1 MALQKQTV
9 MLNLAQA
16 GNQKIDPKSLT
27 PGSPT
32 VVENAQFV
40 KGNRVDK
47 RFGYDSLTLQEVAE
61 ENYEDYFYYPNND
74 LDFDSRIFT
83 SLDGTIAVGLQ
94 FVFPA
99 NQFQPFVD
107 ELIADFDFAGGVF
120 SIFDLSGVHWVIT
133 AIGNF
138 STSPSGFNATN
149 YANVTFRLRDSS
161 TDYCTVTKD
170 GVASTPQLLWTEF
183 AEYTASAQV
192 TTFDANNPNGPQKVV
207 PVAVTNPKR
216 ITGTEDHLLLNAGDN
231 VYSYSDTKD
240 TFRNT
245 GKFIPCETEVISPD
259 ETSRP
264 LQGCDSIHVGGITYY
279 ALLEMLQ
286 VTPSKSAY
294 VWVMGVDESSGEVLF
309 NPQQAIVNEET
320 TMKLFEFNGQAYII
334 YSKNVGG
341 DCEIFGRLLSASGMG
356 DEITLATDASQGV
369 SNVGGNFWDV
379 MDWKGDRIVLGYFN
393 SDFSNSTIRYF
404 DEALTEL
411 TGSYAALNTPTEFW
425 GNGFILVPSSSD
437 DRFFAA
443 GHGGGLGIFSFQYFI
458 VNEDGTL
465 NTSVKHISLVPSD
478 LTSASVEGGS
488 GIPEKF
494 NGKDGVR
501 LFVCPTMKVFTAG
514 AANAKGV
521 WHVHVADDQTLTATT
536 KSLYDIQIISKPW
549 VYDGKTFFVFYR
561 NAENDSSY
569 FLGTIVDEKLS
580 ICSQILYGRAPDET
594 SDFFVRLTQ
603 RNITEISPGVARFA
617 VLAKDSVTQM
627 PGCVSAKVDFLS
639 KELFTSV
646 PYGNSVIVGGTNL
659 HSFGGQYFRELN
671 FFNTARAPIL
681 TDTAADGEITDGTHL
696 VLIVYE
702 FQDKN
707 GYLHRSNPG
716 PSSSIT
722 VSEGNAGS
730 ITVEVSNYTN
740 SNIDIDGYYLVKIIP
755 YRTLAGGSIFH
766 RDDYFENWGGGGA
779 TPYIH
784 NNGNFPTREI
794 DLRRSDDELESQ
806 PFLFTGGGEV
816 PPTPIPPVKYLS
828 TWNGRIW
835 AGGSARDETV
845 FFSKLNQ
852 TNLMPEFSELFSVSV
867 QDKPGRTTGMI
878 GFTDKMFLAKRGRL
892 YYSFGSG
899 PDNTGAGGSF
909 NPFEEIPGVSGAVN
923 GKSIVVNHQGINY
936 KSDKGVYTMGPGLNV
951 AYTGAAF
958 EDEVNEDI
966 IKAIAPID
974 SETIRFVTPTGI
986 LSFNNFFNTWSKDS
1000 STTLVPI
1007 DATLYKNQFHVLTS
1021 TKVLREN
1028 LNKWKDDETSYDVT
1042 LQTGWISFAG
1052 VAGFQRFYKMLMVMD
1067 NLTPYSVKVSIAYDY
1082 GDFEDETTFTDTTD
1096 ARIII
1101 YPSKQKCEAFRLKIE
1116 MTGTSGTEQS
1126 LNLNFIAVVAGVKK
1140 GLPKQLP
1147 VAQRIGVSTI

>member
-47 RFGYDSLTLQEVAE
+47 RFGYDSLNLNTSVLSYWET
-61 ENYEDYFYYPNND
+61 YSFHSTDD
-74 LDFDSRIFT
+74 LDTTQRIDVANVATVQVTMRFR
-83 SLDGTIAVGLQ
+83 
-94 FVFPA
+94 FPLGQA
-99 NQFQPFVD
+99 TLFKD
-107 ELIADFDFAGGVF
+107 ELDEFFNIPRGQFG
-120 SIFDLSGVHWVIT
+120 IFDDNNVHWVLTFLQPMTITIFDVGDYSST
-133 AIGNF
+133 AIF
-138 STSPSGFNATN
+138 I
-149 YANVTFRLRDSS
+149 RDGAA
-161 TDYCTVTKD
+161 DFVTVTKD
-170 GVASTPQLLWTEF
+170 GAASTPLLMNSQF
-183 AEYTASAQV
+183 ADYNVSDSA
-192 TTFDANNPNGPQKVV
+192 TFATNNPLGLEKSE
-207 PVAVTNPKR
+207 AELSDLKG

-231 VYSYSDTKD
+231 VYAYSDTKD

-264 LQGCDSIHVGGITYY
+264 LQGCDSIHVGGVTYY
-279 ALLEMLQ
+279 TLLEMLQ
-286 VTPSKSAY
+286 VTPSNSAY
-294 VWVMGVDESSGEVLF
+294 VWVMGVDEASGEVLF
-309 NPQQAIVNEET
+309 NPQQAVVNEQT
-320 TMKLFEFNGQAYII
+320 TMKLFEFNGKPYIF
-334 YSKNVGG
+334 YSVGG
-341 DCEIFGRLLSASGMG
+341 STEDIYARTITPTGIGPEILIANDM
-356 DEITLATDASQGV
+356 AQGV
-369 SNVGGNFWDV
+369 GNVGGNFWDV
-379 MDWKGDRIVLGYFN
+379 LNWKDTRIVVGYFN
-393 SDFSNSTIRYF
+393 DDFTNATIRYF
-404 DEALTEL
+404 DENLTEL
-411 TGSYAALNTPTEFW
+411 TGAYAVLNTPTNFW
-425 GNGFILVPSSSD
+425 GNGFMLVPSSSD
-437 DRFFAA
+437 DRFFAS
-443 GHGGGLGIFSFQYFI
+443 GHGGSLGTFEYFI

-465 NTSVKHISLVPSD
+465 NTVKQTVSATPSD
-478 LTSASVEGGS
+478 LGTTGIEGGS
-488 GIPEKF
+488 AIPE
-494 NGKDGVR
+494 NLSGVDGVR
-501 LFVCPTMKVFTAG
+501 IFLCPNMSVYTAG
-514 AANAKGV
+514 AADAHGTWNIHIANN
-521 WHVHVADDQTLTATT
+521 TTETATT

-549 VYDGKTFFVFYR
+549 VYDNKTFFVFYR

-594 SDFFVRLTQ
+594 SDFAVRITQ

-806 PFLFTGGGEV
+806 PLLFTGGGEV

-828 TWNGRIW
+828 TWNGRLW

-852 TNLMPEFSELFSVSV
+852 TNLMPEFSELFSISV

-909 NPFEEIPGVSGAVN
+909 NPFEEIPGVSGAIN

-951 AYTGAAF
+951 AYTGAPF

-966 IKAIAPID
+966 IKAITPID
-974 SETIRFVTPTGI
+974 SETIRFVTASGI

-1000 STTLVPI
+1000 STTLAPI

-1021 TKVLREN
+1021 TKLLREN
-1028 LNKWKDDETSYDVT
+1028 LEKWVDDETSYDVT